1 MVFTAALRV
10 RLIVVTT
17 LFPDL
22 GSFSVPAIAA
32 TATVARGRRG
42 RRGGIGGQRRWK

>member
-42 RRGGIGGQRRWK
+42 GIGGQRRWK